1 MVVHADEDFEASDDV
16 SPIAHAVHDVKDV
29 YDVPPVEYVLMG
41 QGYCVE
47 EVVA

>member
-1 MVVHADEDFEASDDV
+1 MEALADVEPDE
-16 SPIAHAVHDVKDV
+16 HAVHDVEDE